1 MSACVCDIIT
11 VWIHTIR
18 KLTAASLFMS
28 APSVNRWTGECF
40 SNFGRTNH
48 RLHPNSLYPAR
59 ETSSPVQV
67 STVLTL
73 RVIFHPGSWTFVAS
87 CSTEQLSSGEL
98 TSDALSDFSCCPRQ
112 KHLSFLF
119 VVMQLNLTVVKSAG
133 WSAHTC
139 VSLSLSVSLRYSL
152 FKCPSRTLRI
162 IKTNWEQNTTSS
174 QFQWSLQGSVFPPHV
189 DVMVTIR
196 SDSVSGP
203 VHPGGAGQSWG
214 QNLSSSSTPNC
225 DNHFV
230 TEIIYNCA
238 LKCFCHDPTNIVNK
252 SIQRWFMCV
261 WVQSTY
267 FWPYW
272 IKNTTAVRNKREQK
286 RSEIKTKL

>member
-28 APSVNRWTGECF
+28 VPSVNRWTGECF

-174 QFQWSLQGSVFPPHV
+174 QFQWSGFS
-189 DVMVTIR
+189 
-196 SDSVSGP
+196 
-203 VHPGGAGQSWG
+203 
-214 QNLSSSSTPNC
+214 LSSTCWRDGHHQVWLSQRSGSSRRC
-225 DNHFV
+225 W
-230 TEIIYNCA
+230 TE
-238 LKCFCHDPTNIVNK
+238 L
-252 SIQRWFMCV
+252 
-261 WVQSTY
+261 
-267 FWPYW
+267 
-272 IKNTTAVRNKREQK
+272 
-286 RSEIKTKL
+286 RSEPVELFHTKLWQPFCNGDNL

>member
-28 APSVNRWTGECF
+28 VPSVNRWTGECF
-40 SNFGRTNH
+40 SYFGRTNH

-67 STVLTL
+67 STELTL

-174 QFQWSLQGSVFPPHV
+174 QFQWSGFSLSSTCWRDGHHQVWL
-189 DVMVTIR
+189 R
-196 SDSVSGP
+196 VSGP

-214 QNLSSSSTPNC
+214 QNLSSSSTPNFE
-225 DNHFV
+225 NHFV
-230 TEIIYNCA
+230 IEIIYSWNVSVVTLQTLLINQSRGDSCA
-238 LKCFCHDPTNIVNK
+238 FGH
-252 SIQRWFMCV
+252 S
-261 WVQSTY
+261 Y
-267 FWPYW
+267 FRPYW
-272 IKNTTAVRNKREQK
+272 IKLLSNTDKTHQQSETNESRKDQK
-286 RSEIKTKL
+286 

>member
-1 MSACVCDIIT
+1 MSV
-11 VWIHTIR
+11 
-18 KLTAASLFMS
+18 
-28 APSVNRWTGECF
+28 PSVNRWTGECF

-67 STVLTL
+67 STVLTV

-152 FKCPSRTLRI
+152 FKCPSRTLR
-162 IKTNWEQNTTSS
+162 
-174 QFQWSLQGSVFPPHV
+174 
-189 DVMVTIR
+189 
-196 SDSVSGP
+196 SVS
-203 VHPGGAGQSWG
+203 V
-214 QNLSSSSTPNC
+214 
-225 DNHFV
+225 
-230 TEIIYNCA
+230 I
-238 LKCFCHDPTNIVNK
+238 
-252 SIQRWFMCV
+252 R
-261 WVQSTY
+261 VQSFLHMLT
-267 FWPYW
+267 WWSPSGL
-272 IKNTTAVRNKREQK
+272 TQSAVRFIPEVLDRAEVRTCRALPHQTVTT
-286 RSEIKTKL
+286 IL

>member
-1 MSACVCDIIT
+1 
-11 VWIHTIR
+11 
-18 KLTAASLFMS
+18 MS

-48 RLHPNSLYPAR
+48 RLHPNSLYLAR

-67 STVLTL
+67 STELTL

-119 VVMQLNLTVVKSAG
+119 VVMQLNLTVVKSAS

-196 SDSVSGP
+196 SDSESAVRFIP
-203 VHPGGAGQSWG
+203 EVLDRAEVRTCRALPHQ
-214 QNLSSSSTPNC
+214 T

>member
-1 MSACVCDIIT
+1 MSV
-11 VWIHTIR
+11 
-18 KLTAASLFMS
+18 
-28 APSVNRWTGECF
+28 PSVNRWTGECF

-174 QFQWSLQGSVFPPHV
+174 QFQWSGFSLSSTCWRDGHHQVWL
-189 DVMVTIR
+189 R
-196 SDSVSGP
+196 VSGP

-267 FWPYW
+267 FRPYW
-272 IKNTTAVRNKREQK
+272 IKLLSNTDKTQLQSETNESRKDQK
-286 RSEIKTKL
+286 